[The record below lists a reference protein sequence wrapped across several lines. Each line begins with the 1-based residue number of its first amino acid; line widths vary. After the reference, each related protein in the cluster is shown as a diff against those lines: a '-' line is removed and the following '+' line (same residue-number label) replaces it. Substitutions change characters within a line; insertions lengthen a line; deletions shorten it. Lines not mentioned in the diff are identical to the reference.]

1 MLFRSCKKS
10 VNVLKYCCYADLLS
24 ADISLSKG

>member
-1 MLFRSCKKS
+1 MFRSCKKD
-10 VNVLKYCCYADLLS
+10 VNVLKYYCYADLFS